1 MSEVLG
7 ELLGLLDLEPI
18 EVNLFRG
25 QNHQRIKM
33 RVFGGQVL
41 GQALMAALRTV
52 EGRAVHSMH
61 AYFLRPGDPEVPIL
75 YEVDRIRDGRSFTT
89 RRVVAIQHGRAIF
102 NTSISFQLDEEGLT
116 HQIEMPEV
124 PDPESLPTEEE
135 LLSRLDPD
143 IVARIQKV
151 IGKGAKKPIEMRR
164 VEALDFVES
173 RERAPV
179 QHLWF
184 RAADPLPDDHAIHQS
199 ILAYASD
206 MGILATSMLPHG
218 VWFRFDRLQM
228 ASIDHA
234 MWFHRRFRAD
244 EWLLY
249 SLESPSTSSGRGF
262 GRGHIFTRE
271 GVLVAS
277 IAQEGLIRVLKDK
290 PGE

>member
-1 MSEVLG
+1 MSDVLS

-25 QNHQRIKM
+25 QNHRRIKM

-41 GQALMAALRTV
+41 GQALMAAQRTV
-52 EGRAVHSMH
+52 EDRAVHSMH

-102 NTSISFQLDEEGLT
+102 NTSISFQADEEGLT
-116 HQIEMPEV
+116 HQIDMPDV

-135 LLSRLDPD
+135 LLSRLDPE
-143 IVARIQKV
+143 IVARIRKV
-151 IGKGAKKPIEMRR
+151 IGKSAKKPIEMRR

-173 RERAPV
+173 HERAPV
-179 QHLWF
+179 QHIWF
-184 RAADPLPDDHAIHQS
+184 RATDPLPDAHAIHQS

-218 VWFRFDRLQM
+218 VWFRFDKLQM

-262 GRGHIFTRE
+262 GRGHIFTRD
-271 GVLVAS
+271 GALVAS
-277 IAQEGLIRVLKDK
+277 IAQEGLIRMLKDK
-290 PGE
+290 PS